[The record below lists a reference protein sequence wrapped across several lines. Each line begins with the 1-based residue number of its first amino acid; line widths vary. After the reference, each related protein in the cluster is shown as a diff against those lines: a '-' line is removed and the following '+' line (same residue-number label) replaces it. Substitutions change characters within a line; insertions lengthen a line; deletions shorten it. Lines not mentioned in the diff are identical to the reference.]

1 MNPPSARP
9 ALLPHGV
16 MLHPALGPVRYSIR
30 EVSDEPDRQVAQ
42 TISMMSAYAR
52 ADSTD
57 PVLRADVARARATG
71 DPIADTWTHLR
82 RGGLRGMRFVR
93 DEVTAAPFSEYEY
106 ASPGRWNPL
115 VESFARPELL
125 ARTEDPH
132 GDCDC
137 FCMYGAAHLIVLG
150 VPCAFCTVA
159 ADASDPGTFTHV
171 YLVAYPDGERIPLDL
186 SHGPYPGWE
195 TTKAYRRQEWPVS
208 QFGMAELAGIGA
220 ALIGAGALLYCATRE
235 RWIS

>member
-1 MNPPSARP
+1 
-9 ALLPHGV
+9 
-16 MLHPALGPVRYSIR
+16 VRYSIR
-30 EVSDEPDRQVAQ
+30 EVSDVPDHQVAQ

-52 ADSTD
+52 ADSAD
-57 PVLRADVARARATG
+57 PALRADVARARATG

-93 DEVTAAPFSEYEY
+93 DEVTSAPFSEYEY

-125 ARTEDPH
+125 AQAEDPH

-137 FCMYGAAHLIVLG
+137 FCMYGAAHLIILG
-150 VPCAFCTVA
+150 VPVAFCTVA
-159 ADASDPGTFTHV
+159 ADGSDPQTFTHV
-171 YLVAYPDGERIPLDL
+171 YLVAYRAGERIPLDL

-195 TTKAYRRQEWPVS
+195 TGKLYRKQEWPVS
-208 QFGMAELAGIGA
+208 SGSASLLCLGAAALGIGA
-220 ALIGAGALLYCATRE
+220 LVYSASRRE
-235 RWIS
+235 GLFA

>member
-1 MNPPSARP
+1 MNPPSAQP
-9 ALLPHGV
+9 AFLPPSGLIV
-16 MLHPALGPVRYSIR
+16 HPALGPVRYSIR
-30 EVSDEPDRQVAQ
+30 EVSDVPDRQVAQ

-57 PVLRADVARARATG
+57 PAVRADAARARATG

-125 ARTEDPH
+125 ARSEDPH

-137 FCMYGAAHLIVLG
+137 FCMYGAAHLIILG
-150 VPCAFCTVA
+150 IPVAFCTVA
-159 ADASDPGTFTHV
+159 ADASDPQTFTHV
-171 YLVAYPDGERIPLDL
+171 YLVAYPGGERVPLDL

-195 TTKAYRRQEWPVS
+195 TGKVYRKQEWS
-208 QFGMAELAGIGA
+208 IGNGNLFLAFGA
-220 ALIGAGALLYCATRE
+220 AALLGGAMIAYCAMRQP
-235 RWIS
+235 S